1 MAQYS
6 TRKGSLLNT
15 NDTLYEV
22 VMIAGKTALRVDIVT
37 GNHCGGG
44 AIFDLILR

>member
-6 TRKGSLLNT
+6 TSRGSLLNN
-15 NDTLYEV
+15 ND
-22 VMIAGKTALRVDIVT
+22 VDIVT
-37 GNHCGGG
+37 GNNCGGG